1 MREIL
6 DTKRRFMRVRT
17 SLIFVS
23 VGSPGVSKN
32 ALTVGASSYPDHE
45 VLVYFSSI
53 GYDYDNHMIKPN
65 VVTPGTKLMSTGD
78 DVERVRF

>member
-1 MREIL
+1 M
-6 DTKRRFMRVRT
+6 F
-17 SLIFVS
+17 SLSLTLTVSVFS

-65 VVTPGTKLMSTGD
+65 VVTPGTSLMSTG
-78 DVERVRF
+78 E